1 MKLGDLLDSVTL
13 EGCVKL
19 QCWETDTAPEVYF
32 EGEVLAPVDLVP
44 LMPYGDREV
53 QYIFP
58 YTVFTKAGL
67 SPAICIEL
75 HKEET

>member
-1 MKLGDLLDSVTL
+1 MDKVTL
-13 EGCVKL
+13 EGCIKV
-19 QCWETDTAPEVYF
+19 QCWDNDTAPDVYF
-32 EGEVLAPVDLVP
+32 EAEVLAPVDIVP

-53 QYIFP
+53 QYMFP

-75 HKEET
+75 YKEEE